1 MRLVR
6 VGPEQLIGGRP
17 AGVVGLGVPLEVP
30 GAGEPLAAAVDRDRE
45 SGYPEAHRTWE
56 VRRSCRPTLSL
67 LPAPGVR

>member
-1 MRLVR
+1 
-6 VGPEQLIGGRP
+6 
-17 AGVVGLGVPLEVP
+17 VPLEVP

-45 SGYPEAHRTWE
+45 AGYPEAHRTWE